1 MASNNLTSGNNTI
14 QRGTYANQKKY
25 PSELHASAELREYLK
40 SIEKLVLYPYD
51 DQTQEEIHSWIEGA
65 TIGYGHL
72 ISKQEWSKYNHRI
85 TEQQAN
91 LLFLKDL
98 TYKGEKIVQKYI
110 KVKLT
115 QYQFDALVSLVF
127 NIGIGNFSDS
137 SIKKLINNPNAMT
150 NYSNLES
157 AWKAWQKSQGRINN
171 GLINRRKSEWILYST
186 GRFTRW

>member
-72 ISKQEWSKYNHRI
+72 ISKQE
-85 TEQQAN
+85 
-91 LLFLKDL
+91 
-98 TYKGEKIVQKYI
+98 
-110 KVKLT
+110 
-115 QYQFDALVSLVF
+115 
-127 NIGIGNFSDS
+127 
-137 SIKKLINNPNAMT
+137 
-150 NYSNLES
+150 
-157 AWKAWQKSQGRINN
+157 
-171 GLINRRKSEWILYST
+171 
-186 GRFTRW
+186 